1 MRRALLLLLLLIA
14 CCLPRGWGQCNITT
28 CGNQTIAPGRAVQ
41 LWAEGADS
49 YIWTPS
55 IGLSAT
61 DIANPIASPST
72 TTTYTVTAY
81 GNIIINGDFEQ
92 GNTGFSSDYSYKSGT
107 NSQIYSGQYCVDKDA
122 GPHNGNSFWI
132 GNGHEPGNTSNNNSS
147 SQSKFMIVNG
157 SGDPNDVVWQT
168 TVAVNP
174 NTQYTFSAW
183 ARTIRNK
190 TNLSNN
196 QRANLRF
203 KINGVQIGSDFMCPK
218 THSYWA
224 HFEQVWN
231 SGNATSATIQIYDV
245 NTNAESG
252 NDFGLDDI
260 ELKSGND
267 LCGSE
272 ELTVLVMDPIMAP
285 PAICAGGSLV
295 LTEPTVY
302 GASGYGRWEVSPTLN
317 GTYFPL
323 GNSGVPVSYNGY
335 YLRYAFNYNGD
346 WYFSN
351 VVTLAVD
358 APVVVNIQ
366 AESTELCEGES
377 VTINATVNTQEYYHV
392 GDILCTDGTIV
403 KASNWP
409 CGKTA
414 KGVVFYVDPS
424 GRHGWAVS
432 KVSQN
437 DNIRW
442 GSSQFSQHDTSPVF
456 DVWKANLP
464 SESVRHPSIVP
475 TINTFAPTSRSF
487 PSVTTPVTV
496 V

>member
-1 MRRALLLLLLLIA
+1 
-14 CCLPRGWGQCNITT
+14 
-28 CGNQTIAPGRAVQ
+28 
-41 LWAEGADS
+41 
-49 YIWTPS
+49 
-55 IGLSAT
+55 
-61 DIANPIASPST
+61 
-72 TTTYTVTAY
+72 
-81 GNIIINGDFEQ
+81 
-92 GNTGFSSDYSYKSGT
+92 
-107 NSQIYSGQYCVDKDA
+107 
-122 GPHNGNSFWI
+122 
-132 GNGHEPGNTSNNNSS
+132 
-147 SQSKFMIVNG
+147 MIVNG

-442 GSSQFSQHDTSPVF
+442 GSSQFSQHDIPDLYNF
-456 DVWKANLP
+456 DNWRDAIRDFDGYSNTQKILAYSSVSSTPSASFPAVYAAVGYGDGWYLP
-464 SESVRHPSIVP
+464 SAGQLNVLFGEILVVNSSLGLSGLGGTPISPDKALWSSTEFFTTSSVKHAVKLELKTSSAYSTGRINDASKKDYESVRAV
-475 TINTFAPTSRSF
+475 INF
-487 PSVTTPVTV
+487 
-496 V
+496 